1 MSIPTTDTP
10 ATELDLVTHSPDGES
25 RGVFERTG
33 SLFPLNPMGHILTAI
48 TDAPSPVRP
57 WGLRF
62 AEIARPS
69 CGKHEGGS
77 KTTTGDT
84 PDGNAPHGEETQDD

>member
-1 MSIPTTDTP
+1 MTNPRVADV
-10 ATELDLVTHSPDGES
+10 DLVTHSPDGES
-25 RGVFERTG
+25 RGLFERTG
-33 SLFPLNPMGHILTAI
+33 DLFPLNPMGHILTAI
-48 TDAPSPVRP
+48 ADAPSSARP

-62 AEIARPS
+62 AEIPRPS

-84 PDGNAPHGEETQDD
+84 PDGKGPHTEETQTD